1 MTTINANQLAAAIQ
15 GWVAVVVDDEQ
26 DSLDVAAILLEMV
39 GVTVYTA
46 RDGVAGLALVTQHL
60 PDFVLSDLSMPEM
73 SGWEMLNQLKREPAT
88 NAIPVI
94 ALTAHAMPGDRNRT
108 LAAGFHNYLSKPLVP
123 ETFVLDVLRL
133 LVDSPRIV
141 QKVTGQI
148 NQE

>member
-1 MTTINANQLAAAIQ
+1 MTAIDVNQLAAAVQ

-39 GVTVYTA
+39 GVEVYTA

-123 ETFVLDVLRL
+123 ETFVNDVLRL